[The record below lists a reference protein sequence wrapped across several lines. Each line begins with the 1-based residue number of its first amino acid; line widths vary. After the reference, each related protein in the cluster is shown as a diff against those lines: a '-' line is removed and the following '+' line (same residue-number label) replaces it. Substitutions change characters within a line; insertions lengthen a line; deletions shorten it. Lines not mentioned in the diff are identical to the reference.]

1 MENNDFVQD
10 VDFQEVNEGKEKV
23 IRGKAL
29 YYSTKQVATI
39 LDEKDSKI
47 RYYTKF
53 FEDILN
59 IETSNMQK
67 QYTQED
73 IDKLKFIIDL
83 KNDGMTLNQIKEYCQ
98 EVDFNDTSDITLKE
112 SNPLSI
118 QVMAKALMEEQARQ
132 IESMKVDILRELKM
146 FIEEQSKANDSSL
159 EKLREEVCVAVD
171 DLVSERLN
179 DTIAEIQDTFKT
191 SYVTRDE
198 IEKFGK
204 KESWISRLFK

>member
-1 MENNDFVQD
+1 
-10 VDFQEVNEGKEKV
+10 
-23 IRGKAL
+23 
-29 YYSTKQVATI
+29 
-39 LDEKDSKI
+39 
-47 RYYTKF
+47 
-53 FEDILN
+53 
-59 IETSNMQK
+59 MQK